1 MIPRILNWLESKFK
15 VDIRYFL
22 KGNFWLNFS
31 RGLSILTGLT
41 LTTVLANVLS
51 PATYGFFDY
60 ILAISSTIGAFS
72 LTGLGTATLNAVARG
87 DDGVLRKAF
96 KKALCWAMVG
106 SSIAMAIG
114 VYYILK
120 DNHELGICMFIIA
133 ICMPIT
139 SSTGNYKAYL
149 QGKGYFKETALYN
162 VPRTLFPVISLI
174 ATVLLTQNPVIMVA
188 SYFITSAITSFLIY
202 WHILKKYNI
211 PGTCVDLETTLSFAK
226 QTSLTSFLSQLVS
239 RIDQIFVWTFS
250 GAQDLALYS
259 IAISPVEELKNI
271 PANILAVASPKLAVR
286 DHSLMKAL
294 AITRMKQMFLIVVP
308 LTLVYIT
315 LVPFL
320 FKILFS
326 QYVAAVVFS
335 QIYAFVLLLQP
346 LNFVDAILIAKEDI
360 KIRRTMVLTNQ
371 IIKIIFLAFGIKM
384 FGIIG
389 GVGALILSDL
399 ANFTMMFIVLKKRI

>member
-1 MIPRILNWLESKFK
+1 MITQTLNWLESAFK

-41 LTTVLANVLS
+41 LTTILANVLS

-87 DDGVLRKAF
+87 DDGVLRETF
-96 KKALCWAMVG
+96 KKAFCWALIG
-106 SSIAMAIG
+106 SSVAITIG
-114 VYYILK
+114 IYYIFK
-120 DNHELGICMFIIA
+120 DNYELGLCMFIIA
-133 ICMPIT
+133 ICIPIT

-162 VPRTLFPVISLI
+162 IPRTLLPIISLI
-174 ATVLLTQNPVIMVA
+174 VTVFLTKNPVIMVA
-188 SYFITSAITSFLIY
+188 VYFITSAIASLIIY
-202 WHILKKYNI
+202 WHILVKYNI
-211 PGTCVDLETTLSFAK
+211 PKTCVDLETTLNFAK
-226 QTSLTSFLSQLVS
+226 QTSLTSFLSQLIS

-259 IAISPVEELKNI
+259 IAISPVEELRNI

-286 DHSLMKAL
+286 EHSLMRAL
-294 AITRMKQMFLIVVP
+294 AITRMKQMFLVVIP
-308 LTLVYIT
+308 LMLAYIT

-320 FKILFS
+320 FKILFP
-326 QYVAAVVFS
+326 QYIAAVTLS
-335 QIYAFVLLLQP
+335 QIYAFILLLQP
-346 LNFVDAILIAKEDI
+346 LNFVDAVLIAKEDI
-360 KIRRTMVLTNQ
+360 KIRRFIVLTNQ
-371 IIKIIFLAFGIKM
+371 ITKIVFLAFGIKA

-399 ANFTMMFIVLKKRI
+399 VNFTMMFIVLKKRI